1 MLWMSSGV
9 FRRVTGTTSCVRM
22 KFVRAPTDLWP
33 RYSRF
38 TNEPKRNSFSVG
50 YLETWNRPAS
60 WPTLAETITTCLLN
74 WPSSR
79 SGQSSFPAETLVISG
94 ADFVM
99 LYALPDVQPTVSKH
113 WVWKEHSL
121 VNSRWLTYVQIIT
134 SFNCISVDFKY
145 SNLVQTPSH
154 IIAVSTDEVLRTF
167 TDLPDVS
174 ISQLVTL
181 NNLILCM

>member
-74 WPSSR
+74 WPSSQQ
-79 SGQSSFPAETLVISG
+79 GQSSLPAESLRWRHVLPRN
-94 ADFVM
+94 
-99 LYALPDVQPTVSKH
+99 LYQKLAAKIGHNFITVSCIKTTLWPLTFH
-113 WVWKEHSL
+113 GSCHVPDSFCAGIELCSIACKKL
-121 VNSRWLTYVQIIT
+121 VPEKLVRDWPTHVQVSCT
-134 SFNCISVDFKY
+134 RRLAQVSGKSFWSVCRR
-145 SNLVQTPSH
+145 H
-154 IIAVSTDEVLRTF
+154 
-167 TDLPDVS
+167 
-174 ISQLVTL
+174 
-181 NNLILCM
+181 